1 MPTPSETLAVAALW
15 LRMTMIDDAALAA
28 IEAIL
33 RKGDRVELIPVKDG
47 VRVVR
52 VKRETVK

>member
-1 MPTPSETLAVAALW
+1 MAALW
-15 LRMTMIDDAALAA
+15 LRMTMIDVAALAA

>member
-1 MPTPSETLAVAALW
+1 MAVLR